1 MSGFHEQD
9 RPTPEEL
16 LAHEDDILRGLL
28 AAARYKEDQQV
39 TITISRKGTKLFSF
53 RIRPLSED
61 EYNECRERA
70 STYEANPRLGGIRMP
85 VAVDTAKYRSLL
97 IYTATVPED
106 RQALW
111 DNREVWQQLNVLS
124 GWQVIDR
131 VLLAGEKDA
140 VLAKVDELS
149 GYGASLE
156 EVAKN

>member
-1 MSGFHEQD
+1 MSEHD
-9 RPTPEEL
+9 RPTREEL

-39 TITISRKGTKLFSF
+39 TITISRKGARLFSF

-70 STYEANPRLGGIRMP
+70 SSYEANPRLGGIRMP

-97 IYTATVPED
+97 IYTATVSED
-106 RQALW
+106 RAALW
-111 DNREVWQQLNVLS
+111 DNKAIWEELNVVS
-124 GWQVIDR
+124 GWQVIDK

-140 VLAKVDELS
+140 ILAKLDEIS
-149 GYGASLE
+149 GYGTSLSLE